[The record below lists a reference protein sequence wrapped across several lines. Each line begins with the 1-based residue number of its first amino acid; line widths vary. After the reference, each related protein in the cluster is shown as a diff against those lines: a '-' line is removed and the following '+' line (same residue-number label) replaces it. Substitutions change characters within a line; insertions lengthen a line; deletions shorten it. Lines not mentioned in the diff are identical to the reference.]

1 MRTSSTHPC
10 YRRCRSG
17 FTLIE
22 LLVVIAII
30 GLLVAL
36 LLPAVQSAREAA
48 RRLQCANN
56 LKQVGLAVAHY
67 ITQFGALPIN
77 ICNYVDPDPGAARQ
91 KNGISWLVCI
101 LPQLEQQPLFDL
113 FAANGFNGDFDSG
126 RGLRSPGCLT
136 AVQLPLSVFY
146 CPSDWSSLEPA
157 LNQPEWPGQPLA
169 ATNYKGVAGD
179 TRMEGDP
186 FPGSEPD
193 CHQSGHCNGLFWRN
207 DYIEG
212 HRWADVRDGTSNTFM
227 IGEGLPEYDQHA
239 AWAFANGPWGL
250 CSIPPNYKPSP
261 PTPDFHPTSLGFRS
275 RHPGGVQFGFADGSV
290 RFLKATIAHPIYR
303 ALSTRS
309 GGEVIS
315 ADAY

>member
-1 MRTSSTHPC
+1 
-10 YRRCRSG
+10 
-17 FTLIE
+17 
-22 LLVVIAII
+22 
-30 GLLVAL
+30 
-36 LLPAVQSAREAA
+36 
-48 RRLQCANN
+48 
-56 LKQVGLAVAHY
+56 
-67 ITQFGALPIN
+67 
-77 ICNYVDPDPGAARQ
+77 
-91 KNGISWLVCI
+91 
-101 LPQLEQQPLFDL
+101 
-113 FAANGFNGDFDSG
+113 
-126 RGLRSPGCLT
+126 
-136 AVQLPLSVFY
+136 
-146 CPSDWSSLEPA
+146 
-157 LNQPEWPGQPLA
+157 
-169 ATNYKGVAGD
+169 
-179 TRMEGDP
+179 MEGDP

-250 CSIPPNYKPSP
+250 CSIPPDYKPSP

-303 ALSTRS
+303 ALSTRC

-315 ADAY
+315 SGDY

>member
-1 MRTSSTHPC
+1 
-10 YRRCRSG
+10 
-17 FTLIE
+17 
-22 LLVVIAII
+22 
-30 GLLVAL
+30 
-36 LLPAVQSAREAA
+36 
-48 RRLQCANN
+48 
-56 LKQVGLAVAHY
+56 
-67 ITQFGALPIN
+67 
-77 ICNYVDPDPGAARQ
+77 
-91 KNGISWLVCI
+91 
-101 LPQLEQQPLFDL
+101 
-113 FAANGFNGDFDSG
+113 
-126 RGLRSPGCLT
+126 
-136 AVQLPLSVFY
+136 
-146 CPSDWSSLEPA
+146 
-157 LNQPEWPGQPLA
+157 
-169 ATNYKGVAGD
+169 
-179 TRMEGDP
+179 MEGDP

-250 CSIPPNYKPSP
+250 CSIPPNYQPSP

-309 GGEVIS
+309 GGEVIFS
-315 ADAY
+315 GDY